1 MHVRPFSVGIAAICM
16 ISWTLPA
23 GYGQPG
29 PEASQVFREQIA
41 PILASRCL
49 TCHGDKQEG
58 GYSVATPSQL
68 FTAGDSD
75 AKPIVANELAK
86 SELWRRLV
94 TEDQAERMPED
105 SAPLTKPQLA
115 AFRSWI
121 EAGAPIDASDQK
133 RSIAAI
139 AVARVIVA
147 REHYPRPLPINVLAF
162 NQPANSSENNPAN
175 ATIWVGGYA
184 ELTQW
189 QVVSGK
195 LVDRLP
201 VAGPQVS
208 ALAVVPDGKSLIVS
222 SGLPGQ
228 RGVIERIALGES
240 AGSRVTLE
248 PTSDVAADLAVSRD
262 GHRVAIGRQDGSL
275 QLVELLSDQRFGQIE
290 SLTPHA
296 DAILALAWSLDG
308 KSLITASRD
317 RTAKLFKGTPIELV
331 ASYDRHERAV
341 GGVGFLAN
349 RTLSLDETGRLRLME
364 GNDSD
369 GIITEQ
375 SGLPRVLQRIAND
388 AERVFI
394 ADRNRLRE
402 FRLET
407 KTVDDGKDDEGKP
420 KTKKVTK
427 FREGSALTVDSREW
441 ITAVAIT
448 ESTIAVGTQQG
459 TITVWDR
466 SSNTVVGSFLA
477 KP

>member
-1 MHVRPFSVGIAAICM
+1 M
-16 ISWTLPA
+16 ISWMVSV
-23 GYGQPG
+23 GHGQQV

-49 TCHGDKQEG
+49 SCHGEKQEG

-68 FTAGDSD
+68 FTAGDSE
-75 AKPIVANELAK
+75 AKPIVANKLAE
-86 SELWRRLV
+86 SELWRRLM
-94 TEDQAERMPED
+94 TEDKSERMPEN
-105 SAPLTKPQLA
+105 SAPLTKSQLA
-115 AFRSWI
+115 AFRAWI
-121 EAGAPIDASDQK
+121 EAGAPIEASDQQ
-133 RSIAAI
+133 RSTAAI
-139 AVARVIVA
+139 AVARVIA
-147 REHYPRPLPINVLAF
+147 APEHYPRPLTINALGID
-162 NQPANSSENNPAN
+162 QPANSPAT
-175 ATIWVGGYA
+175 ATIWIGGYA

-195 LVDRLP
+195 LVDRVP

-208 ALAVVPDGKSLIVS
+208 ALAIVPDGKSLIVS

-228 RGVIERIALGES
+228 RGVIERISVGDS
-240 AGSRVTLE
+240 VRSRVALE

-262 GHRVAIGRQDGSL
+262 GHRVAIGCQDGSL
-275 QLVELLSDQRFGQIE
+275 RLVELLSDQRFGQIE

-296 DAILALAWSLDG
+296 DAILALAWSPDG

-369 GIITEQ
+369 GVITEQ
-375 SGLPRVLQRIAND
+375 SGLPRVLQRIATD
-388 AERVFI
+388 TERVFI

-407 KTVDDGKDDEGKP
+407 KNVDDGKDDEGKP
-420 KTKKVTK
+420 KTKKVNK
-427 FREGSALTVDSREW
+427 FREGSSLMVDSREW

-466 SSNTVVGSFLA
+466 SNNTVVGSFLA